1 MMKEDR
7 IRNRTKRWE
16 DDENTCNDSDNNH
29 HIDNTANDD
38 RYNNNNENKIE
49 IMLVRALVIR
59 KWT

>member
-29 HIDNTANDD
+29 HIDNAANDD